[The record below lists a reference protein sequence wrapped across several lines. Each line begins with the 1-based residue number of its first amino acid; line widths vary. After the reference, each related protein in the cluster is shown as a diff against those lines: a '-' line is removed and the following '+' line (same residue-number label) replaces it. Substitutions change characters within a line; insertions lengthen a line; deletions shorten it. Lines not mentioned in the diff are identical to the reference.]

1 MAPCL
6 TSSSTFFLGKL
17 ATAEVLLPLSDS
29 CVDMRSEVVD
39 DRRVVGVV
47 RELKHLSI

>member
-1 MAPCL
+1 MAPSL
-6 TSSSTFFLGKL
+6 TSSYTFFLGKL
-17 ATAEVLLPLSDS
+17 TTAEVLLPLSGS

-47 RELKHLSI
+47 RELKHLSN